1 MVEVRQ
7 TQIYRQWFSNLRD
20 PQAQARI
27 NLRIRRL
34 SMGNFGDVKPIG
46 KRASELRINYGPGY
60 RVYFIQRGEALVI
73 LLAGGDKNSQRRDI
87 QIALDILKDI

>member
-46 KRASELRINYGPGY
+46 KGASELRIN
-60 RVYFIQRGEALVI
+60 
-73 LLAGGDKNSQRRDI
+73 
-87 QIALDILKDI
+87 